1 MSWQYDFDPD
11 ASAVS
16 ERACINDAL
25 QRPGSE
31 ARTYAV
37 AAASSGSPTVTT
49 LKPGIYRVHL
59 DGRDGAVTVALQ
71 LAADDTPVAGVPAA
85 GSSATTVVFAGDETV
100 RLRVS
105 PAMPKL
111 TAQLSSGSKTL
122 FLVPLVQWKA

>member
-37 AAASSGSPTVTT
+37 AVASSGSPTVTT

-85 GSSATTVVFAGDETV
+85 GSSATTVVFAGDV
-100 RLRVS
+100 LCS
-105 PAMPKL
+105 P
-111 TAQLSSGSKTL
+111 SGVDS
-122 FLVPLVQWKA
+122 